1 MAKILSIKEY
11 EELKDFNLNEYEGY
25 VINLS
30 DNSSIIFCI
39 ENYSRCCEDFG
50 YFSSE
55 CNFDDF
61 IGAELI
67 EFKVVEHND
76 KGYPSHLVDVA
87 RSKRMTI
94 EDCVFLVL
102 KTSKGELDFAVY
114 NCHNGYYGHDVVVRV
129 LKAEDIKLLYV

>member
-11 EELKDFNLNEYEGY
+11 EELKDFNLKGYEGY
-25 VINLS
+25 VINLD
-30 DNSSIIFCI
+30 DNSSIIFGI
-39 ENYSRCCEDFG
+39 ENHLNCCEDFG

-67 EFKVVEHND
+67 KLKVVEHND
-76 KGYPSHLVDVA
+76 IGYPSHLVDLIG
-87 RSKRMTI
+87 RKRMTF

-102 KTSKGELDFAVY
+102 QTSKGELDFAVY
-114 NCHNGYYGHDVVVRV
+114 NCHNGYYGHEVVVRV
-129 LKAEDIKLLYV
+129 LKAEDVKRLYI